1 MDTMLTRTLATKS
14 ASNEM
19 TPGEPIGKG
28 VVACVGAAVPLTVW
42 LNSSKV
48 Q

>member
-19 TPGEPIGKG
+19 TPGEPIGNG
-28 VVACVGAAVPLTVW
+28 VVGAAVPLTVW